1 MRYIC
6 LVHADPTRFA
16 AMTADQKADLD
27 RRSLAYDR
35 ELTDRGHYVISQAI
49 QDGSTAVLVRQR
61 SGALSTTDG
70 PYMETKEQMAGFIL
84 VEARDM
90 NEAISLAATQG
101 TGCSPASPHRRR
113 RAALPARRGPGPLR
127 HRESPNADRAP

>member
-6 LVHADPTRFA
+6 IVHADPARFEA
-16 AMTADQKADLD
+16 LSPEQRVDLD

-35 ELTDRGHYVISQAI
+35 ELTDKGHYVISEAI
-49 QDGSTAVLVRQR
+49 QDGSSAVLVRSR
-61 SGALSTTDG
+61 KGTVSNTDG

-90 NEAISLAATQG
+90 NEAVRLASGIPMAEMG
-101 TGCSPASPHRRR
+101 TIEVRPIYDIPV
-113 RAALPARRGPGPLR
+113 PP
-127 HRESPNADRAP
+127 ENA